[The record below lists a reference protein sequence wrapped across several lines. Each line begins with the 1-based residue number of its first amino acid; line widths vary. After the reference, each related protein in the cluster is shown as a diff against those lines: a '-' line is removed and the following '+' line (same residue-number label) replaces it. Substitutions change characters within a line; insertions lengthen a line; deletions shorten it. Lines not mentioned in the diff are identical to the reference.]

1 MEIAA
6 TVLAT
11 IRMASG
17 GGYLKM
23 KREGQMV
30 YDQGP
35 VVYRLQLS
43 AMWYYRDGVLDVFV
57 GERDLHDDDF
67 GHECYQRV
75 VVYGDSFGGINTIL
89 TMLCAW
95 GF

>member
-1 MEIAA
+1 MTKGRWFTAYNYQQCGDVGRLLHENC
-6 TVLAT
+6 
-11 IRMASG
+11 RKCG
-17 GGYLKM
+17 
-23 KREGQMV
+23 
-30 YDQGP
+30 D
-35 VVYRLQLS
+35 VVAQLHR
-43 AMWYYRDGVLDVFV
+43 YYRDGVLDVFV

>member
-17 GGYLKM
+17 GGYSKM
-23 KREGQMV
+23 KREEQMV
-30 YDQGP
+30 YNQGP
-35 VVYRLQLS
+35 VLHR
-43 AMWYYRDGVLDVFV
+43 YYRDGVLDVFV